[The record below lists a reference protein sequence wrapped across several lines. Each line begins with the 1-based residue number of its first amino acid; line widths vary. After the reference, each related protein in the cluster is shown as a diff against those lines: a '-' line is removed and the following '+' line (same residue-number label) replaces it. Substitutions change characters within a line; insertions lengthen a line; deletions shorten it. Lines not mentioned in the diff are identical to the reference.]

1 MIEMELSKIVIN
13 EASDEQVIILK
24 EKGGNRAFPIVIGIY
39 EAAALDRG
47 IRSVR
52 TVRPLTHDLIIN
64 ILKSLNAR
72 ISKVIVNDLNNNT
85 FYARLILGIDGKEI
99 EVDSRPS
106 DAIVLATHLK
116 VPIFVEEA
124 ILNKLAKQAEE

>member
-24 EKGGNRAFPIVIGIY
+24 EKGGSRAFPIVIGIY

-47 IRSVR
+47 IRSVK
-52 TVRPLTHDLIIN
+52 TARPLTHDLIIN

-72 ISKVIVNDLNNNT
+72 IAKIIVNDLNNNT

-124 ILNKLAKQAEE
+124 ILNKLAKEAEE